1 MKKILQEKLSELIE
15 LKLDEDYTNTIPAQA
30 KKMEIHEQ
38 TFRKYVNGISDCSI
52 SNLTKIARYY
62 NVSTDYLLGVGFDE
76 KVDHEALIRNV
87 NTVWA
92 NYSVNTKENNAD
104 LLVADLYK
112 EYLRKYPTDYEAK
125 YKCALALYD
134 YLLVGKV
141 RGKFHIEADAYESI
155 YTQCKS
161 MLSSICNNTL
171 VIELQ
176 INANQLM
183 IRLMLLDDNFD
194 EALHFVEMLPETC
207 GIKNAAQ
214 SKVLYAQ
221 KAIDK
226 ANRVKLLADK
236 EKCLDY
242 LMALYESVNSG
253 AYEKDKSISVL
264 EHAESVSKAAVSL
277 YLDATTPA
285 VNSYEK
291 MPYCYLITAYTM
303 MCKMHLLN
311 SDYDAAYTALDKAAK
326 TACEMFAWLK
336 RKTKD
341 KEVLADYKFF
351 AEKTPHWAFS
361 FSGLYSS
368 EDNDF
373 TKSEQYKNAVKEIEK
388 VLCDA

>member
-1 MKKILQEKLSELIE
+1 MPDISQIVPLASIL
-15 LKLDEDYTNTIPAQA
+15 
-30 KKMEIHEQ
+30 
-38 TFRKYVNGISDCSI
+38 C
-52 SNLTKIARYY
+52 
-62 NVSTDYLLGVGFDE
+62 VSTDYLLGVGFDE
-76 KVDHEALIRNV
+76 KADHETLMRNV

-104 LLVADLYK
+104 LLIADLYK
-112 EYLRKYPTDYEAK
+112 EYLRKYPTDYEVK

-141 RGKFHIEADAYESI
+141 RGKFHIEADAYESV

-161 MLSSICNNTL
+161 MLSSVCNNTS

-176 INANQLM
+176 IQANQLM
-183 IRLMLLDDNFD
+183 IKLMLLSDNFD
-194 EALHFVEMLPETC
+194 EALQFVEMLPETC
-207 GIKNAAQ
+207 GIKCAAQ

-221 KAIDK
+221 KVIDR
-226 ANRVKLLADK
+226 ANQVKLLADK

-253 AYEKDKSISVL
+253 VYEKEKSILIL

-277 YLDATTPA
+277 YLDATTLA

-326 TACEMFAWLK
+326 TACEMFAWVK
-336 RKTKD
+336 GKTKD

-373 TKSEQYKNAVKEIEK
+373 TNSEQYKNAVKEIEK

>member
-1 MKKILQEKLSELIE
+1 MLNFGQKMKKLRTDAGLS
-15 LKLDEDYTNTIPAQA
+15 QA
-30 KKMEIHEQ
+30 MLAEHIGVSVQ
-38 TFRKYVNGISDCSI
+38 SI
-52 SNLTKIARYY
+52 SNWECNNTMPDISQIVPLASILC
-62 NVSTDYLLGVGFDE
+62 VSTDYLLGVGFDE
-76 KVDHEALIRNV
+76 KADHEALIRNV

-104 LLVADLYK
+104 LLVANLYK

-141 RGKFHIEADAYESI
+141 RGKFHIEANAYESI

-161 MLSSICNNTL
+161 MLSSVCNNTL
-171 VIELQ
+171 KIELQ

-183 IRLMLLDDNFD
+183 IVLLLLNDNFD

-207 GIKNAAQ
+207 GIKCEAQ

-221 KAIDK
+221 KATGK
-226 ANRVKLLADK
+226 ANQVKLMADK
-236 EKCLDY
+236 EKCLNY
-242 LMALYESVNSG
+242 LMALYESVISG
-253 AYEKDKSISVL
+253 AYEKDKSLSVL
-264 EHAESVSKAAVSL
+264 EHAKSIAKMAVSL
-277 YLDATTPA
+277 YMDATTLA

-303 MCKMHLLN
+303 MCKIHLLN
-311 SDYDAAYTALDKAAK
+311 SDYDAAYTALDKATKA
-326 TACEMFAWLK
+326 ACEMYTWVK
-336 RKTKD
+336 GKTQD
-341 KEVLADYKFF
+341 KEILADYKFF

-373 TKSEQYKNAVKEIEK
+373 TKSERYKKAIKEIEK
-388 VLCDA
+388 VLCVT

>member
-1 MKKILQEKLSELIE
+1 MPDISQIVPLASIL
-15 LKLDEDYTNTIPAQA
+15 
-30 KKMEIHEQ
+30 
-38 TFRKYVNGISDCSI
+38 C
-52 SNLTKIARYY
+52 
-62 NVSTDYLLGVGFDE
+62 VSTDYLLGVGFDE

-104 LLVADLYK
+104 LLVANLYK
-112 EYLRKYPTDYEAK
+112 EYLRKYPTDYEVK

-141 RGKFHIEADAYESI
+141 RGKFHIEADTYESV

-176 INANQLM
+176 IQSNQLM
-183 IRLMLLDDNFD
+183 IQLMLLSDNFD
-194 EALHFVEMLPETC
+194 EALHFVEMLPTTC
-207 GIKNAAQ
+207 GIKYAAQ
-214 SKVLYAQ
+214 SKVLHAQ
-221 KAIDK
+221 KVIGK
-226 ANRVKLLADK
+226 ANQVKLAADK

-242 LMALYESVNSG
+242 LRALYESVNSG
-253 AYEKDKSISVL
+253 VYETGKSISIL
-264 EHAESVSKAAVSL
+264 EHAESIAKTAVSL
-277 YLDATTPA
+277 YLDATTLD

-326 TACEMFAWLK
+326 TACEMYTWVK
-336 RKTKD
+336 GKTKD
-341 KEVLADYKFF
+341 KEILADYKFF
-351 AEKTPHWAFS
+351 AEKTPHYAYS
-361 FSGLYSS
+361 FSGLFSS
-368 EDNDF
+368 KDNDF
-373 TKSEQYKNAVKEIEK
+373 TKSERYKNAVKEIEK
-388 VLCDA
+388 VFCAA

>member
-1 MKKILQEKLSELIE
+1 MLNFGQKIKKLRTDAGLS
-15 LKLDEDYTNTIPAQA
+15 QA
-30 KKMEIHEQ
+30 MLAEHIGVSVQ
-38 TFRKYVNGISDCSI
+38 SI
-52 SNLTKIARYY
+52 SNWECNNTMPDISQIVPLASILC
-62 NVSTDYLLGVGFDE
+62 VSTDYLLGVGFDE
-76 KVDHEALIRNV
+76 KADHETLIRNV

-104 LLVADLYK
+104 LLVANLYK
-112 EYLRKYPTDYEAK
+112 AHLRKYPTDYEVK

-141 RGKFHIEADAYESI
+141 RGKYHIEADTYESI

-183 IRLMLLDDNFD
+183 IELLLLDDNFD

-207 GIKNAAQ
+207 GIKCTAQ

-226 ANRVKLLADK
+226 ARQVKLVAEK

-253 AYEKDKSISVL
+253 VYEKDKSISML
-264 EHAESVSKAAVSL
+264 EHAESIAKTAVSL
-277 YLDATTPA
+277 YLDVTTLD

-303 MCKMHLLN
+303 LCNTHLVN
-311 SDYDAAYTALDKAAK
+311 NDYDAAYTALDKAVK
-326 TACEMFAWLK
+326 TACEMYLWV
-336 RKTKD
+336 
-341 KEVLADYKFF
+341 KENTQNKEILADYKFF
-351 AEKTPHWAFS
+351 AERTPHWAFC
-361 FSGLYSS
+361 FSGLHSS
-368 EDNDF
+368 EDNNF
-373 TKSEQYKNAVKEIEK
+373 TKSERYETAVKEIANIICE
-388 VLCDA
+388 D

>member
-1 MKKILQEKLSELIE
+1 MLNFGQKIKKLRTDAGLS
-15 LKLDEDYTNTIPAQA
+15 QA
-30 KKMEIHEQ
+30 MLAEHIGVSVQ
-38 TFRKYVNGISDCSI
+38 SI
-52 SNLTKIARYY
+52 SNWECNNTMPDISQIVPLASILC
-62 NVSTDYLLGVGFDE
+62 VSTDYLLGVGFDE

-134 YLLVGKV
+134 YLLIGKV

-161 MLSSICNNTL
+161 MLSSVCNNTL
-171 VIELQ
+171 KIELQ

-183 IRLMLLDDNFD
+183 IVLLLLNDNFD

-207 GIKNAAQ
+207 GIKCEAQ

-221 KAIDK
+221 KANGK
-226 ANRVKLLADK
+226 ANQVKLMADK
-236 EKCLDY
+236 EKCLNY
-242 LMALYESVNSG
+242 LMALYESVISG
-253 AYEKDKSISVL
+253 AYEKDKSLSVL
-264 EHAESVSKAAVSL
+264 EHAESTAKTAVSL
-277 YLDATTPA
+277 YMDATTLA

-303 MCKMHLLN
+303 MCKIHLLN

-326 TACEMFAWLK
+326 TACEMYVWVK
-336 RKTKD
+336 GKTQD
-341 KEVLADYKFF
+341 KEILADYKFF

-368 EDNDF
+368 EDTDF
-373 TKSEQYKNAVKEIEK
+373 TRSECYKNAVKEIEK

>member
-1 MKKILQEKLSELIE
+1 MLNFGQKIKKLRTDAGLS
-15 LKLDEDYTNTIPAQA
+15 QA
-30 KKMEIHEQ
+30 MLAEHIGVSVQ
-38 TFRKYVNGISDCSI
+38 SI
-52 SNLTKIARYY
+52 SNWECNNTMPDISQIVPLSSILC
-62 NVSTDYLLGVGFDE
+62 VSTDYLLGVGFDE
-76 KVDHEALIRNV
+76 KADHETLIRNV

-92 NYSVNTKENNAD
+92 NYFVNTKENNAD

-112 EYLRKYPTDYEAK
+112 EYQRKYPTDYEAK

-141 RGKFHIEADAYESI
+141 RGKFHIEADIYESV

-161 MLSSICNNTL
+161 MLFSVCNNTL
-171 VIELQ
+171 IIELQ

-183 IRLMLLDDNFD
+183 IQLMLLDDNFD
-194 EALHFVEMLPETC
+194 EAMHYVEMLPETS
-207 GIKNAAQ
+207 GIKCAAQ

-226 ANRVKLLADK
+226 ANQVKLVADK

-242 LMALYESVNSG
+242 LKALYESVNSG
-253 AYEKDKSISVL
+253 VYEKTNSISIL
-264 EHAESVSKAAVSL
+264 GYAESIAKTAVSL
-277 YLDATTPA
+277 YLDATTLN

-303 MCKMHLLN
+303 QCKMYLLN
-311 SDYDAAYTALDKAAK
+311 SDYDSAYTALDKAAK
-326 TACEMFAWLK
+326 TACEMYVWVK
-336 RKTKD
+336 GKTKD

-361 FSGLYSS
+361 FSGLYSCEENEFTMS
-368 EDNDF
+368 ER
-373 TKSEQYKNAVKEIEK
+373 YKNAVKEIAK

>member
-1 MKKILQEKLSELIE
+1 MLNFGQKIKKLRTDAGLS
-15 LKLDEDYTNTIPAQA
+15 QA
-30 KKMEIHEQ
+30 MLAEHIGVSVQ
-38 TFRKYVNGISDCSI
+38 SI
-52 SNLTKIARYY
+52 SNWECNNTMPDISQIVPLASILC
-62 NVSTDYLLGVGFDE
+62 VSTDYLLGVGFDE
-76 KVDHEALIRNV
+76 KADHEALIRNV

-104 LLVADLYK
+104 LLVANLYK

-161 MLSSICNNTL
+161 MLSSVCNNTL
-171 VIELQ
+171 KIELQ

-183 IRLMLLDDNFD
+183 IVLLLLNDNFD

-207 GIKNAAQ
+207 GIKCAAK

-221 KAIDK
+221 KANGK
-226 ANRVKLLADK
+226 ANQVKLMADK
-236 EKCLDY
+236 EKCLNY

-253 AYEKDKSISVL
+253 VYEKDKAISVL
-264 EHAESVSKAAVSL
+264 EHAENIAKTAVSL
-277 YLDATTPA
+277 YMNEKTLA

-326 TACEMFAWLK
+326 TACEMYAWVK
-336 RKTKD
+336 GKTKD

-373 TKSEQYKNAVKEIEK
+373 TRSEQYKNAVKKIEK
-388 VLCDA
+388 SLCDA

>member
-1 MKKILQEKLSELIE
+1 MLNFGQKIKKLRTDAGLSQAMLAEHIGVSVQSVSNWECNNTMPDISQIVPLASILC
-15 LKLDEDYTNTIPAQA
+15 
-30 KKMEIHEQ
+30 
-38 TFRKYVNGISDCSI
+38 VSI
-52 SNLTKIARYY
+52 
-62 NVSTDYLLGVGFDE
+62 DYLLGVGFDE
-76 KVDHEALIRNV
+76 KADHETLVRNV

-104 LLVADLYK
+104 LLVANLYK
-112 EYLRKYPTDYEAK
+112 EYLRKYPTDYEVK

-141 RGKFHIEADAYESI
+141 RGKYHIEADTYESI
-155 YTQCKS
+155 YTRCKS

-183 IRLMLLDDNFD
+183 IELLLLDDNFD

-207 GIKNAAQ
+207 GIKCTAQ

-226 ANRVKLLADK
+226 ARQVKLVAEK

-253 AYEKDKSISVL
+253 VYEKDKSIAML
-264 EHAESVSKAAVSL
+264 EHAENIAKTAVSL
-277 YLDATTPA
+277 YLDVTTLD

-303 MCKMHLLN
+303 LCNTHLVN
-311 SDYDAAYTALDKAAK
+311 NNYDAAYTALDKAVK
-326 TACEMFAWLK
+326 TACEMYLWV
-336 RKTKD
+336 
-341 KEVLADYKFF
+341 KENTQNKEILADYKFF
-351 AEKTPHWAFS
+351 AERTPHWAFS

-368 EDNDF
+368 EDNHF
-373 TKSEQYKNAVKEIEK
+373 TMSERYEYAVKAIEK
-388 VLCDA
+388 VLHDV

>member
-1 MKKILQEKLSELIE
+1 MLNLGQKIKKLRTDAGLSQAMLAEHIGVSVQSVSNWECNNTMPDISQIVPLASIL
-15 LKLDEDYTNTIPAQA
+15 
-30 KKMEIHEQ
+30 
-38 TFRKYVNGISDCSI
+38 C
-52 SNLTKIARYY
+52 
-62 NVSTDYLLGVGFDE
+62 VSTDYLLGVGFDE
-76 KVDHEALIRNV
+76 KDDHEALIRNV

-104 LLVADLYK
+104 LLVANLYK
-112 EYLRKYPTDYEAK
+112 EYLRKYPTDYEVK

-141 RGKFHIEADAYESI
+141 RGKFHIEADTYESI

-161 MLSSICNNTL
+161 MLSSICNNAL

-183 IRLMLLDDNFD
+183 IVLLLLNDNFD

-207 GIKNAAQ
+207 GIKCEAQ

-221 KAIDK
+221 KANGK
-226 ANRVKLLADK
+226 ANQVKLMADK
-236 EKCLDY
+236 EKCLNY
-242 LMALYESVNSG
+242 LMALYESVISS
-253 AYEKDKSISVL
+253 AYEKDKSLSVL

-277 YLDATTPA
+277 YLDATTLS

-303 MCKMHLLN
+303 MCKIHLLN

-326 TACEMFAWLK
+326 TASEMYVWVK
-336 RKTKD
+336 GKTKD
-341 KEVLADYKFF
+341 KEILADYKFF
-351 AEKTPHWAFS
+351 AEKTPHWAYS

-373 TKSEQYKNAVKEIEK
+373 TRSERYKNAVKEIEK
-388 VLCDA
+388 VFCNA

>member
-1 MKKILQEKLSELIE
+1 MLNFGQKIKKLRTDAGLS
-15 LKLDEDYTNTIPAQA
+15 QA
-30 KKMEIHEQ
+30 MLAEHIGVSVQ
-38 TFRKYVNGISDCSI
+38 SI
-52 SNLTKIARYY
+52 SNWECNNTMPDISQIVPLASILC
-62 NVSTDYLLGVGFDE
+62 VSTDYLLGVGFDE
-76 KVDHEALIRNV
+76 KSDHETLIRNV

-104 LLVADLYK
+104 LLVANLYK
-112 EYLRKYPTDYEAK
+112 EYLRKYPTDYEVK

-141 RGKFHIEADAYESI
+141 RGKFRIEADAYKSV
-155 YTQCKS
+155 YTLCKS
-161 MLSSICNNTL
+161 MLSSVCNNTL

-176 INANQLM
+176 IQANQLM
-183 IRLMLLDDNFD
+183 IQLMLLDDNFD
-194 EALHFVEMLPETC
+194 EAMHFVEMLPETC
-207 GIKNAAQ
+207 GIKCAAQ

-221 KAIDK
+221 KAIDR
-226 ANRVKLLADK
+226 ANQVKLLANK

-277 YLDATTPA
+277 YLDATTLA

-291 MPYCYLITAYTM
+291 MPYCYLITAHTM

-326 TACEMFAWLK
+326 TACEMYVWVK
-336 RKTKD
+336 SKTKD
-341 KEVLADYKFF
+341 KEILEDYKFF
-351 AEKTPHWAFS
+351 AERTPHWAFS

-373 TKSEQYKNAVKEIEK
+373 TKSERYETAVKEIANIICE
-388 VLCDA
+388 D

>member
-1 MKKILQEKLSELIE
+1 MLNFGQKIKKLRTDAGLS
-15 LKLDEDYTNTIPAQA
+15 QA
-30 KKMEIHEQ
+30 MLAEHIGVSVQ
-38 TFRKYVNGISDCSI
+38 SI
-52 SNLTKIARYY
+52 SNWECNNTMPDISQIVPLASILC
-62 NVSTDYLLGVGFDE
+62 VSTDYLLGVGFDE
-76 KVDHEALIRNV
+76 KVDHETLIRNV

-104 LLVADLYK
+104 LLVANLYK
-112 EYLRKYPTDYEAK
+112 EYLRKYPTDYEVK

-141 RGKFHIEADAYESI
+141 RGKFHIEADTYESI

-183 IRLMLLDDNFD
+183 IGLMLLDDNFD

-207 GIKNAAQ
+207 GIKCTAQ

-221 KAIDK
+221 KSIDM
-226 ANRVKLLADK
+226 ANQVKLIADK

-242 LMALYESVNSG
+242 LRSLYESINLGVYDNN
-253 AYEKDKSISVL
+253 KSIL
-264 EHAESVSKAAVSL
+264 ILKHAESIAKTAVSL
-277 YLDATTPA
+277 YLDATTLD

-303 MCKMHLLN
+303 MCKMYLLGN
-311 SDYDAAYTALDKAAK
+311 DLDSSYMVLDKAAK
-326 TACEMFAWLK
+326 AACEMYTWVK
-336 RKTKD
+336 RNTRD
-341 KEVLADYKFF
+341 KNILADYRFF
-351 AEKTPHWAFS
+351 AERTPHWAFS

-373 TKSEQYKNAVKEIEK
+373 TNSERYKNAVKEIER
-388 VLCDA
+388 VLSD

>member
-1 MKKILQEKLSELIE
+1 MLNFGQKIKKLRTDAGLS
-15 LKLDEDYTNTIPAQA
+15 QA
-30 KKMEIHEQ
+30 MLAEHIGVSVQ
-38 TFRKYVNGISDCSI
+38 SI
-52 SNLTKIARYY
+52 SNWECNNTMPDISQIVPLASILC
-62 NVSTDYLLGVGFDE
+62 VSTDYLLGVGFDE
-76 KVDHEALIRNV
+76 KADHETLMRNV

-112 EYLRKYPTDYEAK
+112 EYLRKYPTDYEVK

-141 RGKFHIEADAYESI
+141 RGKFHIEADAYESV

-161 MLSSICNNTL
+161 MLSSVGNNTS

-176 INANQLM
+176 IQANRLM
-183 IRLMLLDDNFD
+183 IGLMLLNDNFD
-194 EALHFVEMLPETC
+194 EALRFVDALPEIG
-207 GIKNAAQ
+207 GIKYVAQ

-221 KAIDK
+221 RAVDK
-226 ANRVKLLADK
+226 ANQVKLVADK

-253 AYEKDKSISVL
+253 VYEKDSSFSIL
-264 EHAESVSKAAVSL
+264 EHAESIAKTAVSL
-277 YLDATTPA
+277 YLDATSLE

-303 MCKMHLLN
+303 LCNMHLLN
-311 SDYDAAYTALDKAAK
+311 NDFDSAYTALNKAAK
-326 TACEMFAWLK
+326 AACEMYVWIK
-336 RKTKD
+336 EKTQN
-341 KEVLADYKFF
+341 KEILADYKFF
-351 AEKTPHWAFS
+351 AKRTPHWAFS

-368 EDNDF
+368 EENEF
-373 TKSEQYKNAVKEIEK
+373 TKSEQYKNAVREIEK
-388 VLCDA
+388 ILYQT

>member
-1 MKKILQEKLSELIE
+1 MLNFGQKIKKLRTNAGLS
-15 LKLDEDYTNTIPAQA
+15 QA
-30 KKMEIHEQ
+30 MIAEHIGVSVQ
-38 TFRKYVNGISDCSI
+38 SI
-52 SNLTKIARYY
+52 SNWECNNTMPDISQIVPLASILC
-62 NVSTDYLLGVGFDE
+62 VSTDYLLGVGFDE
-76 KVDHEALIRNV
+76 KADHETLIRNV

-92 NYSVNTKENNAD
+92 IYSVNTKENNAD
-104 LLVADLYK
+104 LLVANLYK
-112 EYLRKYPTDYEAK
+112 EYLRKYPTDYEVK

-141 RGKFHIEADAYESI
+141 RGKFHIEADTYESI

-183 IRLMLLDDNFD
+183 IGLMLLDDNFD

-207 GIKNAAQ
+207 GIKNAAH

-226 ANRVKLLADK
+226 ANQVKLIANK

-242 LMALYESVNSG
+242 LRALYESAISG
-253 AYEKDKSISVL
+253 MYEKDKSISVL

-277 YLDATTPA
+277 YLDATTLS

-311 SDYDAAYTALDKAAK
+311 SDYDAAYTALDKAVK
-326 TACEMFAWLK
+326 TACEMFAWVK
-336 RKTKD
+336 GKTKD

-351 AEKTPHWAFS
+351 AERTPHWAFS

-373 TKSEQYKNAVKEIEK
+373 TKSERYKNAVKEIEK
-388 VLCDA
+388 VFCNA

>member
-1 MKKILQEKLSELIE
+1 MLNFGQKIKKLRTDAGLS
-15 LKLDEDYTNTIPAQA
+15 QA
-30 KKMEIHEQ
+30 MLAEHIGVSVQ
-38 TFRKYVNGISDCSI
+38 SI
-52 SNLTKIARYY
+52 SNWECNNTMPDISQIVPLASILC
-62 NVSTDYLLGVGFDE
+62 VSTDYLLGVGFDE
-76 KVDHEALIRNV
+76 KADNETLIRNV

-104 LLVADLYK
+104 LLVANLYK
-112 EYLRKYPTDYEAK
+112 EYLRKYPTDYEVK

-141 RGKFHIEADAYESI
+141 RGKFHIEADIYESI
-155 YTQCKS
+155 YAQCKS
-161 MLSSICNNTL
+161 MLSSVCNNTL

-176 INANQLM
+176 IQANQLM
-183 IRLMLLDDNFD
+183 IGLMLLNDNFD

-207 GIKNAAQ
+207 GIKFVAQ

-221 KAIDK
+221 KAADK
-226 ANRVKLLADK
+226 ANQVKLVADK

-253 AYEKDKSISVL
+253 VYEKEKAVSIL
-264 EHAESVSKAAVSL
+264 EHAESIAKTAISL
-277 YLDATTPA
+277 YLDVTTLD

-303 MCKMHLLN
+303 MCKMYLLN
-311 SDYDAAYTALDKAAK
+311 NDYDSAYTALEKATKA
-326 TACEMFAWLK
+326 ACEMYVWVK
-336 RKTKD
+336 GNTQN
-341 KEVLADYKFF
+341 KEILADYKFF

-373 TKSEQYKNAVKEIEK
+373 TKSERYKNAVKEIEE
-388 VLCDA
+388 VLYDV

>member
-1 MKKILQEKLSELIE
+1 MLNFGQKIKKLRTDAGLS
-15 LKLDEDYTNTIPAQA
+15 QA
-30 KKMEIHEQ
+30 MLAEHIGVSVQ
-38 TFRKYVNGISDCSI
+38 SI
-52 SNLTKIARYY
+52 SNWECNNTMPDISQIVPLASILC
-62 NVSTDYLLGVGFDE
+62 VSTDYLLGVGFDE
-76 KVDHEALIRNV
+76 KSDHETLIRNV

-104 LLVADLYK
+104 LLVANLYK

-161 MLSSICNNTL
+161 MLSSVCNNTL
-171 VIELQ
+171 KIELQ

-183 IRLMLLDDNFD
+183 IVLLLLNDNFD

-207 GIKNAAQ
+207 GIKCEAQ
-214 SKVLYAQ
+214 SKVLYDQ
-221 KAIDK
+221 KANGK
-226 ANRVKLLADK
+226 ANQVKLMADK
-236 EKCLDY
+236 EKCLNY
-242 LMALYESVNSG
+242 LMALYESVISG
-253 AYEKDKSISVL
+253 AYEKDKSLSIL
-264 EHAESVSKAAVSL
+264 EHAESISKTAVSL
-277 YLDATTPA
+277 YLDATTLA

-303 MCKMHLLN
+303 MCKMHLLS
-311 SDYDAAYTALDKAAK
+311 SDYDAAYTALDKAVK
-326 TACEMFAWLK
+326 TACEMYAWVK
-336 RKTKD
+336 GKTND
-341 KEVLADYKFF
+341 KELLADYKFF

-373 TKSEQYKNAVKEIEK
+373 TKSERYKKSVAEIEN
-388 VLCDA
+388 LF

>member
-1 MKKILQEKLSELIE
+1 MLNFGQKIKKLRTDAGLS
-15 LKLDEDYTNTIPAQA
+15 QA
-30 KKMEIHEQ
+30 MLAEHIGVSVQ
-38 TFRKYVNGISDCSI
+38 SI
-52 SNLTKIARYY
+52 SNWECNNTMPDISQIVPLASVLC
-62 NVSTDYLLGVGFDE
+62 VSTDYLLGVGFDE
-76 KVDHEALIRNV
+76 KADHETLIRNV

-104 LLVADLYK
+104 LLVANLYK
-112 EYLRKYPTDYEAK
+112 EYLRKYPTDYDVK

-141 RGKFHIEADAYESI
+141 RGKFHIEADIYESI

-161 MLSSICNNTL
+161 MLSSVCNNTL

-176 INANQLM
+176 IQANQLM
-183 IRLMLLDDNFD
+183 IGLMLLNDNFD

-207 GIKNAAQ
+207 GIKCAAQ

-221 KAIDK
+221 KTIGK
-226 ANRVKLLADK
+226 ANQVKLIADK

-242 LMALYESVNSG
+242 LKTLYESVISG
-253 AYEKDKSISVL
+253 VYEKDKTISIL
-264 EHAESVSKAAVSL
+264 EYAESVAQTAVSL
-277 YLDATTPA
+277 YLDATTLN

-303 MCKMHLLN
+303 QCKMHLLN
-311 SDYDAAYTALDKAAK
+311 NDYDAAYKALDKAAK
-326 TACEMFAWLK
+326 TACEMYVWVK
-336 RKTKD
+336 GKTKD
-341 KEVLADYKFF
+341 KEILADYKFF
-351 AEKTPHWAFS
+351 AERTPHWAFS

-373 TKSEQYKNAVKEIEK
+373 TRSERYKNVVKEIEK

>member
-1 MKKILQEKLSELIE
+1 MLNFGQKIKKLRTDAGLS
-15 LKLDEDYTNTIPAQA
+15 QA
-30 KKMEIHEQ
+30 MLAEHIGVSVQ
-38 TFRKYVNGISDCSI
+38 SI
-52 SNLTKIARYY
+52 SNWECNNTMPDISQIVPLASILC
-62 NVSTDYLLGVGFDE
+62 VSTDYLLGVGFDE
-76 KVDHEALIRNV
+76 KADHEALIRNV

-134 YLLVGKV
+134 YLLVEKV

-161 MLSSICNNTL
+161 MLSSVCNNTL
-171 VIELQ
+171 KIELQ

-183 IRLMLLDDNFD
+183 IVLLLLNDNFD

-207 GIKNAAQ
+207 GIKCEAQ

-221 KAIDK
+221 KANGK
-226 ANRVKLLADK
+226 ANQVKLMADK
-236 EKCLDY
+236 EKCLNY
-242 LMALYESVNSG
+242 LMALYESVISG
-253 AYEKDKSISVL
+253 AYEKDKSLSVL
-264 EHAESVSKAAVSL
+264 EHAESTAKTAVSL
-277 YLDATTPA
+277 YMDATTLA

-303 MCKMHLLN
+303 MCKIHLLN

-326 TACEMFAWLK
+326 TACEMYVWVK
-336 RKTKD
+336 GKTQD
-341 KEVLADYKFF
+341 KEILADYKFF

-373 TKSEQYKNAVKEIEK
+373 TRLECYKNAVKEIEK